1 MQKSPTHYL
10 MAGALAAAA
19 AALASPAGAGGC
31 SYYPGVFAAP
41 IRPALCVYQGDYM
54 VQQWASHDGPALIA
68 PQDVYAPSRTYVQ
81 SAYRVEPV
89 VAIEPAPVVYHRVN
103 RVVSVQDDLPRSQ
116 GRSQV
121 VRARAVVRI
130 YGPQRM
136 DIRLYR
142 D

>member
-1 MQKSPTHYL
+1 
-10 MAGALAAAA
+10 
-19 AALASPAGAGGC
+19 
-31 SYYPGVFAAP
+31 
-41 IRPALCVYQGDYM
+41 
-54 VQQWASHDGPALIA
+54 
-68 PQDVYAPSRTYVQ
+68 
-81 SAYRVEPV
+81 VEPA